1 MSSTRGPGEAG
12 GAPEL
17 EPGAEAEAEEAEDTQ
32 MKKLSS
38 ELRTFNQSAEVR
50 ASNKGSLKKSMQTKL
65 LIPYPYDIS
74 VGMPV

>member
-50 ASNKGSLKKSMQTKL
+50 ASNKGL
-65 LIPYPYDIS
+65 L
-74 VGMPV
+74 

>member
-1 MSSTRGPGEAG
+1 MIFCSRTIEVLQSASSTRGRGEAA

-17 EPGAEAEAEEAEDTQ
+17 EPGAEAEEAEDTQ

-50 ASNKGSLKKSMQTKL
+50 ATNEGSRRFYNHGEAS
-65 LIPYPYDIS
+65 Y
-74 VGMPV
+74 

>member
-17 EPGAEAEAEEAEDTQ
+17 EPGAEAEEAEDTQ

-50 ASNKGSLKKSMQTKL
+50 ASNKGSLLKSMQT
-65 LIPYPYDIS
+65 
-74 VGMPV
+74 

>member
-50 ASNKGSLKKSMQTKL
+50 ASNEGSL
-65 LIPYPYDIS
+65 
-74 VGMPV
+74 

>member
-12 GAPEL
+12 GGPEL
-17 EPGAEAEAEEAEDTQ
+17 EPGAEAEEAEDTQ

-50 ASNKGSLKKSMQTKL
+50 ASNEGSL
-65 LIPYPYDIS
+65 
-74 VGMPV
+74 